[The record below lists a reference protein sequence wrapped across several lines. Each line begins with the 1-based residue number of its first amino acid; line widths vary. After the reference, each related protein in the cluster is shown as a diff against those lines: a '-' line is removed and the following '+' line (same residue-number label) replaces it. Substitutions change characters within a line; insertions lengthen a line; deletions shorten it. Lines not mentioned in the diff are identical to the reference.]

1 MFLAVKLAGT
11 SIKTSEGWELRDWV
25 WTLNIE
31 SLLLGWISG
40 LYTQASWVEL
50 SLLSC
55 QVLGSSS
62 SFLIF
67 IVIIKSVALQQILLS
82 GFLCLPSY
90 PYIGC
95 VHVHFLTMR
104 ICMPSYQ
111 HMQKL
116 CIFIISA
123 NFFILSKLV
132 IVLQL
137 TLSIN
142 IILLIFSIFI
152 HIRPLHLFYHMY
164 DFPQA
169 NNCISTTIIGIFNS
183 FSKSVL

>member
-1 MFLAVKLAGT
+1 MKLPGT
-11 SIKTSEGWELRDWV
+11 SINSCEGWELRAWV
-25 WTLNIE
+25 WTLHIH
-31 SLLLGWISG
+31 SLLLGWNSG

-67 IVIIKSVALQQILLS
+67 TLIIKSVALQQILLS
-82 GFLCLPSY
+82 GFLYLSSY

-95 VHVHFLTMR
+95 VHVHFLTVC
-104 ICMPSYQ
+104 ICMASYQ
-111 HMQKL
+111 HIQKL

-123 NFFILSKLV
+123 NYFILSKLV
-132 IVLQL
+132 IVLEL

-152 HIRPLHLFYHMY
+152 HIRPLHLF
-164 DFPQA
+164 
-169 NNCISTTIIGIFNS
+169 
-183 FSKSVL
+183 